1 MTKMSDEEVALEL
14 TKLYFG
20 EIVRLG
26 FKRKLEVDAVVNAYF
41 YMLDRV
47 KKKQKELALIDKVVE
62 KDEAKLKEEI
72 MKEYA

>member
-14 TKLYFG
+14 TKLYFS

-26 FKRKLEVDAVVNAYF
+26 FKRKLEVDAIVNAYF

-62 KDEAKLKEEI
+62 KDETKLKEEI
-72 MKEYA
+72 IKEYA